1 MSPVPSI
8 GKISFTKFTSPEAM
22 VAKLATVV
30 PGTTTAREVEQLL
43 ASTAIAQGSTPA
55 PLWNDLIDYDPPVD
69 DRAQAG
75 SQVVIDNELLRSARD
90 AETYQYLLLWVAL
103 NLADPRLDT
112 ITQTF
117 LTDSDGRFDTSMIN
131 RQILGQSLTAYAP
144 NDPSFPKD
152 GKPVMNILSLLERC
166 QLIVPEKHGGSIV
179 GVEMLLPTRS
189 AAAPALKLLTER
201 LSHQGIVPVHGRAA
215 ELALAIGANSWLG
228 LSSDE
233 FLVALSPSA
242 AKAAP
247 AKRST
252 LPDDLY
258 ELATQVRR
266 RGQVV
271 LQGPPGAG
279 KTYLA
284 RKYVRWATAGQVRKS
299 RLQTIIDSL
308 PANERTIDCIAA
320 EVVRLGVSALW
331 DIVQFHPGYDY
342 TDFVRALVAE
352 PVAGGVT
359 FTPRHKLFSLM
370 VGVGNKLEREGYDLE
385 LVLILDELNRGNI
398 PNIFGELLY
407 GLEYRG
413 EAVSTP
419 YAVDGDASITVPESL
434 HVIGTMN
441 TADRSIAVIDYALR
455 RRFVFL
461 DVHATDVPILS
472 YDFDSET
479 TREAA
484 LYLSRTTA
492 QALSDAPAGLQ
503 VGPSYFLAQAD
514 EYDTS
519 LSVLAGRFVYEVL
532 PLLSE
537 YEMEGE
543 IEAAALNSL
552 HSELALNAEATQRTQ
567 ARGLAELLS
576 QQVWAAGGG
585 DAIADEDP
593 AEQAP

>member
-1 MSPVPSI
+1 M
-8 GKISFTKFTSPEAM
+8 ISFTKFTSPEAM
-22 VAKLATVV
+22 MEKLATVE
-30 PGTTTAREVEQLL
+30 PGTTTAAEVEQLL
-43 ASTAIAQGSTPA
+43 ESTAIAQGSTPS

-69 DRAQAG
+69 DRAKAG

-90 AETYQYLLLWVAL
+90 AENYQYLVLWAAL
-103 NLADPRLDT
+103 NLADTRLDT

-117 LTDSDGRFDTSMIN
+117 LTDDDGRFDEAMIN
-131 RQILGQSLTAYAP
+131 RQALGQALTTYAP

-166 QLIVPEKHGGSIV
+166 RLIVPEKHGGSII
-179 GVEMLLPTRS
+179 GVERLLPTRS
-189 AAAPALKLLTER
+189 AAVPVVKLVAER
-201 LSHQGIVPVHGRAA
+201 LSHQGIVPVRGRNQA
-215 ELALAIGANSWLG
+215 LAVAIGANAWLG
-228 LSSDE
+228 LSSGE
-233 FLVALSPSA
+233 FLDALRPRA
-242 AKAAP
+242 AVAAP
-247 AKRST
+247 AGRSP

-279 KTYLA
+279 KTYVA
-284 RKYVRWATAGQVRKS
+284 RRYVQWATSGHVGKS
-299 RLQTIIDSL
+299 RLQAIIDSL
-308 PANERTIDCIAA
+308 PVNERTVDGIAA
-320 EVVRLGVSALW
+320 EVQRLGIATLW

-370 VGVGNKLEREGYDLE
+370 VGVGNKLKEEGYDLE
-385 LVLILDELNRGNI
+385 LVLILDEMNRGNI

-461 DVHATDVPILS
+461 DVYATDAPIHS
-472 YDFDSET
+472 YDFDSEI

-484 LYLSRTTA
+484 LHLSMLTA

-503 VGPSYFLAQAD
+503 VGPSYFLADAD
-514 EYDTS
+514 EHDSS
-519 LSVLAGRFVYEVL
+519 LEVLAGRYVYEVL

-543 IEAAALNSL
+543 IDAAALNSL
-552 HSELALNAEATQRTQ
+552 RSQLALAADATQRQQ
-567 ARGLAELLS
+567 AEGLADLLA
-576 QQVWAAGGG
+576 QQVWAAADG
-585 DAIADEDP
+585 DVPADEDP
-593 AEQAP
+593 VEPAP

>member
-1 MSPVPSI
+1 M
-8 GKISFTKFTSPEAM
+8 E
-22 VAKLATVV
+22 KLATID
-30 PGTTTAREVEQLL
+30 PGTTTAAEVEQLL
-43 ASTAIAQGSTPA
+43 ESNAITQGSTPS
-55 PLWNDLIDYDPPVD
+55 PLWNDLVDYYPPAND
-69 DRAQAG
+69 NTKAG

-90 AETYQYLLLWVAL
+90 VESYRYLLLWAAL
-103 NLADPRLDT
+103 NLADTRLDT

-117 LTDSDGRFDTSMIN
+117 LTDGDGRFDVTMIN
-131 RQILGQSLTAYAP
+131 RQALGQALTSYAP

-166 QLIVPEKHGGSIV
+166 RLIVPEKHGGSIV
-179 GVEMLLPTRS
+179 GVEQLLPTRS
-189 AAAPALKLLTER
+189 AAAPVVKLVAER
-201 LSHQGIVPVHGRAA
+201 LSHQGIVPVSGRNSA
-215 ELALAIGANSWLG
+215 LALAIGANAWLG
-228 LSSDE
+228 LSSEE
-233 FLVALSPSA
+233 FLDALRPRAAVVAAAGRSP
-242 AKAAP
+242 
-247 AKRST
+247 

-279 KTYLA
+279 KTYVA
-284 RKYVRWATAGQVRKS
+284 RKYVQWATSGQVGKS
-299 RLQTIIDSL
+299 RLQAIIDSL
-308 PANERTIDCIAA
+308 PANERTVDGIAA
-320 EVVRLGVSALW
+320 EVKGLGIATLW

-370 VGVGNKLEREGYDLE
+370 VGVGNQLQEEGYDLE
-385 LVLILDELNRGNI
+385 LVLILDEMNRGNI

-461 DVHATDVPILS
+461 DVDATDAPIRS
-472 YDFDSET
+472 YDFDSEI

-484 LYLSRTTA
+484 LYLSGVTA

-503 VGPSYFLAQAD
+503 VGPSYFLADAD
-514 EYDTS
+514 EHDSS
-519 LSVLAGRFVYEVL
+519 LEVLAGRYVYEVL

-543 IEAAALNSL
+543 IDAAALNSL
-552 HSELALNAEATQRTQ
+552 RSELALTADATQRQQ
-567 ARGLAELLS
+567 AQDLADLLAKR
-576 QQVWAAGGG
+576 VTAT
-585 DAIADEDP
+585 ADDEAPTDGEPGEP
-593 AEQAP
+593 AP